1 MRLNWKRKQHGRG
14 GLQIRLCPSCIAP
27 ALLFSAALMVAGC
40 TGTTAD
46 HAPTSVGGLPGDAP
60 AQQTAPSAYPAVNAV
75 PPPRGDTLLSS
86 EEQKKLE
93 DELAQARNRAAA
105 GASADAAAAG
115 KDSASK

>member
-1 MRLNWKRKQHGRG
+1 MRVNWKTEQHGSG
-14 GLQIRLCPSCIAP
+14 GFQTRLYPSCIAP

-60 AQQTAPSAYPAVNAV
+60 AQQTAPSAYPAVNDV
-75 PPPRGDTLLSS
+75 PPPRSDTLLSS

-93 DELAQARNRAAA
+93 EELAQARNRAAA
-105 GASADAAAAG
+105 GATAEAAAAA
-115 KDSASK
+115 K